1 MFREEGR
8 CDHTCQLKPV
18 SLSLSLS
25 SDAAFTNAFF
35 LNDKFTEN
43 TIKVFTKETCFVVV
57 HFIFHEEK
65 KNVKQIFHDL

>member
-1 MFREEGR
+1 MPTKASF
-8 CDHTCQLKPV
+8 

-65 KNVKQIFHDL
+65 KRWNKSSMICEDWGEIGK